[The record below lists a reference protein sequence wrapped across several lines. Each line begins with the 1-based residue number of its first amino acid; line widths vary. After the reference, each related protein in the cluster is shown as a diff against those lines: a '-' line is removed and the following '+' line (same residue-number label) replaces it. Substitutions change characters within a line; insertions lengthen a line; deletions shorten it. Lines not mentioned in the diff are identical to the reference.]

1 MSAFILKIVAIITM
15 LIDHIGAFI
24 LLNKNEFAHSQ
35 TYYVMR
41 SIGRMAF
48 PIFAY
53 FIANG
58 CKHTK
63 NINKYL
69 LRLGIFALLSE
80 VIFDI
85 AQKNEINFFF
95 HTNIFYTLFL
105 AVLGIA
111 IYEKGKSMK
120 QQWLLL
126 LPLLLSPVV
135 LLYYYPRAI
144 QSGFTFAAGLLII
157 YAIAAFCLA
166 SYTAQ
171 KDVGEKVKI
180 QRKIIPFLA
189 MLPLLYLSEFLRT
202 DYSSWGVGFI
212 ILLYLANPENRLT
225 RTIAMILSILYFYGY
240 KGSLFVESWSVING
254 EQVLSRVIHPQ
265 GLTFML
271 CALVPVVL
279 ILLYNGKQGSS
290 SKVVKWG
297 FYAFYPIHIA
307 ALVAIRY
314 LLA

>member
-1 MSAFILKIVAIITM
+1 M

-24 LLNKNEFAHSQ
+24 LLNKSEFAYTQ
-35 TYYVMR
+35 TYFVMR
-41 SIGRMAF
+41 SIGRIAF

-69 LRLGIFALLSE
+69 LRLGIFALISE
-80 VIFDI
+80 AIFDI

-120 QQWLLL
+120 RQWTLL

-135 LLYYYPRAI
+135 LLYYNPAAI
-144 QSGFTFAAGLLII
+144 QNGYAFAAGLLII
-157 YAIAAFCLA
+157 YAIAAFCLTR
-166 SYTAQ
+166 YTEERDA
-171 KDVGEKVKI
+171 GEEIKLI
-180 QRKIIPFLA
+180 RKIIPFLA
-189 MLPLLYLSEFLRT
+189 ILPLLYLAEFLRT

-225 RTIAMILSILYFYGY
+225 RTIAMIISLLYFYGY
-240 KGSLFVESWSVING
+240 KGSLFVDSWSEING
-254 EQVLSRVIHPQ
+254 ELILSRAIHPQ
-265 GLTFML
+265 GLTFLL

-279 ILLYNGKQGSS
+279 ILLYNGKQGFN